1 MTMINFR
8 NVTATLVLGIALA
21 GASPA
26 LAAQRIH
33 HPGYSARAQAVRGDI
48 GDGAVSGHRATALRQ
63 CNDLAGKY
71 LQYLWGTTS
80 SDEYRACMAAHGESE

>member
-1 MTMINFR
+1 MSNFKT
-8 NVTATLVLGIALA
+8 VTAALA
-21 GASPA
+21 LGLAVIAAMPA

-33 HPGYSARAQAVRGDI
+33 HRGYAARAQAVPGDI
-48 GDGAVSGHRATALRQ
+48 GDGAVSGHRAAALRQ